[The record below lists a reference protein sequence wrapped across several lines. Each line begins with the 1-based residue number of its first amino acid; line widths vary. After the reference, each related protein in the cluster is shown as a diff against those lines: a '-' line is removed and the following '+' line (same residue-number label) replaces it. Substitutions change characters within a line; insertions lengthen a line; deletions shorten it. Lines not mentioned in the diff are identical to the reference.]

1 MNLLEVKLYVSC
13 VLLLA
18 LHSSSSAESL
28 KENLTDCLED
38 ADYDVLLQT
47 VQEGLPNIT
56 APHHVVIV
64 GAGMAGLTAAM
75 LLQDAGHQVTILE
88 ANNRVGG
95 RVETHRNTEEGW
107 FAELGAMRIPS
118 FHQIVLWVATKLGVK
133 MNTFVMDDPNT
144 YYLVNGVKKRTYA
157 VKGNASLLGYKVQPS
172 EMGKSADELLQ
183 QALEKIKSE
192 VKAEGCQA
200 AFKKY
205 DHYSVKEY
213 LKEVGGLSSEA
224 VRMIGDLLNEQSLMH
239 TALTEMIYDQTDI
252 SDNSMYYEV
261 TGGSDHLPRAFLNV
275 LDSTLH
281 LNSKVV
287 RISQSEGGVIVE
299 YKTVNESSFRQI
311 QADTVLVTTT
321 TKAALFIDFKPPL
334 SIRKMEVMRSVHY
347 DSSTKILLTFRQ
359 KFWESDGIRGGKSI
373 TDRPSRFIYYPS
385 HSFPQNQ
392 TIGVLLASYTW
403 SDDSLLFLGA
413 SDEDLK
419 ELALRD
425 LAQIHGERVRSLCT
439 GVIVKRWSSDPY
451 SMGAFALLTPYQHIE
466 YSKELFRSEGRIHFA
481 GEHTAF
487 PHAWI
492 ETAMKSAIRAAVNIN
507 NEVLHGSDQNPGRVF
522 SEPQCSL
529 NVES

>member
-1 MNLLEVKLYVSC
+1 MR
-13 VLLLA
+13 
-18 LHSSSSAESL
+18 AESL
-28 KENLTDCLED
+28 FQHESPKENWFVLKTMLENQFFLFNSILFSD
-38 ADYDVLLQT
+38 KAKCSCVVLLFC
-47 VQEGLPNIT
+47 LNR
-56 APHHVVIV
+56 
-64 GAGMAGLTAAM
+64 
-75 LLQDAGHQVTILE
+75 QVTILE

-157 VKGNASLLGYKVQPS
+157 VKGNASLLGYKVQPG

-287 RISQSEGGVIVE
+287 RISQSDGGVIVE

-359 KFWESDGIRGGKSI
+359 RFWESDGIRGGKSI
-373 TDRPSRFIYYPS
+373 TDRPSRYIYYPT
-385 HSFPQNQ
+385 HSFPKNDS
-392 TIGVLLASYTW
+392 IGVLLASYTW
-403 SDDSLLFLGA
+403 SDDSLLFHGA
-413 SDEDLK
+413 SDEELK
-419 ELALRD
+419 DMALRD
-425 LAQIHGERVRSLCT
+425 LEYIHPDANVRSLCT
-439 GVIVKRWSSDPY
+439 GVVVKRWSMDPY
-451 SMGAFALLTPYQHIE
+451 SLGAFTLFTPYQHLE
-466 YSKELFRSEGRIHFA
+466 YSAELFQSYGNVHFA

-487 PHAWI
+487 PHGWI
-492 ETAMKSAIRAAVNIN
+492 ETSMKSAIRAARNIN
-507 NEVLHGSDQNPGRVF
+507 DAANMQASRV
-522 SEPQCSL
+522 SPRDEL
-529 NVES
+529 

>member
-1 MNLLEVKLYVSC
+1 MILLDVKLYA
-13 VLLLA
+13 VLLLLLA
-18 LHSSSSAESL
+18 RHSSSSAVSL
-28 KENLTDCLED
+28 KEDLADCLKD

-56 APHHVVIV
+56 TPHHVVIV

-75 LLQDAGHQVTILE
+75 LLEDAGHQVTILE
-88 ANNRVGG
+88 ASNRIGG
-95 RVETHRNTEEGW
+95 RVETHRNKDEGW
-107 FAELGAMRIPS
+107 YAELGAMRIPS
-118 FHQIVLWVATKLGVK
+118 FHRIVLWVAAKLRVK

-144 YYLVNGVKKRTYA
+144 YYLVNGIKKRTYA
-157 VKGNASLLGYKVQPS
+157 VKNNPGLLGYKVEPS
-172 EMGKSADELLQ
+172 EMGMSADELLQ
-183 QALEKIKSE
+183 LALQK
-192 VKAEGCQA
+192 VKTDVQTEGCKA

-213 LKEVGGLSSEA
+213 LKEVGGLSLEA
-224 VRMIGDLLNEQSLMH
+224 IRMIGDLLNEQSLMH

-252 SDNSMYYEV
+252 NDNSTYYEV
-261 TGGSDHLPRAFLNV
+261 TGGSDLLPNAFLNI
-275 LDSTLH
+275 LHSTLL

-287 RISQSEGGVIVE
+287 HISQSDRGVNVT
-299 YKTVNESSFRQI
+299 YQTSDESRNI
-311 QADTVLVTTT
+311 QADMVLVTTT
-321 TKAALFIDFKPPL
+321 TKAALFMDFDPPL
-334 SIRKMEVMRSVHY
+334 SAPKMVAMKAVHY
-347 DSSTKILLTFRQ
+347 DSSTKVLLTFSE

-385 HSFPQNQ
+385 HSFPKNQ

-425 LAQIHGERVRSLCT
+425 LAQIHGEWVRSLCT
-439 GVIVKRWSSDPY
+439 GVIVKRWSKDPY
-451 SMGAFALLTPYQHIE
+451 SKGAFALLTPYQHIE
-466 YSKELFRSEGRIHFA
+466 YSEELFRNEGRIHFA

-487 PHAWI
+487 SHAWI

-507 NEVLHGSDQNPGRVF
+507 NAVLQGSDQNQGLGF
-522 SEPQCSL
+522 SEVQCSL
-529 NVES
+529 NVGN